1 MAGRRGHALRVS
13 ALPIEPIQFEVVRKL
28 HHGNHRLQADCFL
41 VRLPDGTPGFWKD
54 FGQRSFLG
62 RRATGRWTIA
72 RERRAYER
80 LQGVP
85 GIARLIGA
93 PTELSLLL
101 EYIEGTN
108 LNGPQ
113 DEPPLAAFF
122 DRIEA
127 TLREMHARGVSHGE
141 VRLENVLRTPG
152 GEPYLIDLATATTTD
167 PDRPGRLFRLQRKLD
182 RYGLLMMKQHLLPEG
197 LSPAEQEEKRRLRR
211 LASIL
216 RHNVV

>member
-1 MAGRRGHALRVS
+1 VIALAV
-13 ALPIEPIQFEVVRKL
+13 EPVQFEVVRKL

-41 VRLPDGTPGFWKD
+41 VRLPDGTPAFWKD
-54 FGQRSFLG
+54 FGQRSFPG
-62 RRATGRWTIA
+62 RRATGRWIIG

-80 LQGVP
+80 LQGVD

-101 EYIEGTN
+101 EYLEGTN
-108 LNGPQ
+108 LNAPQ
-113 DEPPLAAFF
+113 DDAPPAAFF

-141 VRLENVLRTPG
+141 VRLENVLRTTG
-152 GEPYLIDLATATTTD
+152 GEPYLIDLATATTAD
-167 PDRPGRLFRLQRKLD
+167 PARPGRLFRLQRQLD
-182 RYGLLMMKQHLLPEG
+182 RYGLLKMKQHLLPGG
-197 LSPAEQEEKRRLRR
+197 LTPQEQEEERRLRL
-211 LASIL
+211 LASVF